1 VSKNKIP
8 ILVNASR
15 GKKMKLPKI
24 EVKKILYA
32 TDLSE
37 NARYAFAYAVSLAD
51 LYHAAITMIHV
62 LPEVPSLLDKNV
74 IGYISADRWED
85 IKSQHFDEAREALIG
100 KRRDHLVIKDA
111 LHQFSEDVKEGHEG
125 EGFVTDDIVVARG
138 NPVEQILKY
147 SEEKNCDLI
156 VMGTH
161 GHGTLADVM
170 MGSTAR
176 RVLRRSTKPVL
187 VVRLPVEEN

>member
-1 VSKNKIP
+1 
-8 ILVNASR
+8 
-15 GKKMKLPKI
+15 MKLPKV

-51 LYHAAITMIHV
+51 LYNAGITMIHV
-62 LPEVPSLLDKNV
+62 LPEVPGIVDKNIV
-74 IGYISADRWED
+74 GYISADRWEE
-85 IKSQHFDEAREALIG
+85 IKSQNVNEAKEALIG
-100 KRRDHLVIKDA
+100 KRRDHLAIKDA
-111 LHQFSEDVKEGHEG
+111 LHQFSEDVKDGQENK
-125 EGFVTDDIVVARG
+125 GFVTDDIVVVRG
-138 NPVEQILKY
+138 NPVEQILTQA
-147 SEEKNCDLI
+147 EEANCDLI

-161 GHGTLADVM
+161 GQGTLADSM

-187 VVRLPVEEN
+187 VVRLPEEEG